1 MQRRKIQN
9 KKLYCEIKQETNQPK
24 IKRIMNPY
32 KDGNIDFLTLG
43 FWVSTILAIIL
54 AIPSIGVFVYFYTV
68 VDSILAGALLAFGI
82 HFVLLSISDKIAR
95 FLINVI
101 DDKKKKIDTHGF
113 KASDF
118 FTFETDEENVVVL
131 SINEK
136 GKEKKD
142 VHSYMLE
149 HQVFHVALNK
159 YSKKTPRLTY

>member
-1 MQRRKIQN
+1 MQLRVIPHT
-9 KKLYCEIKQETNQPK
+9 KLYSIIKVRSQPEV
-24 IKRIMNPY
+24 KRVMSPY
-32 KDGNIDFLTLG
+32 QDAKIDFLALG
-43 FWVSTILAIIL
+43 FWVSTIMAAVLAV
-54 AIPSIGVFVYFYTV
+54 PSIGVFVYFFAA

-82 HFVLLSISDKIAR
+82 HFALLSVSDRIAK
-95 FLINVI
+95 FLISVI
-101 DDKKKKIDTHGF
+101 DEKNKKPDIHGF
-113 KASDF
+113 MSADH

-131 SINEK
+131 SVNED

>member
-1 MQRRKIQN
+1 MQRRKILN
-9 KKLYCEIKQETNQPK
+9 KKLHCEIDQEIRQPK
-24 IKRIMNPY
+24 IKRIMSPY

-43 FWVSTILAIIL
+43 FWVSTIMATIL
-54 AIPSIGVFVYFYTV
+54 AVPSIGIFVYLSML
-68 VDSILAGALLAFGI
+68 DSIIAGALLAFGI
-82 HFVLLSISDKIAR
+82 HFALLSVSDRIAKY
-95 FLINVI
+95 LINVI
-101 DDKKKKIDTHGF
+101 DDKERKTDIHGF
-113 KASDF
+113 MSADH

-131 SINEK
+131 SIDDN